1 MREGLDYDVA
11 LAKAVKFCSQKE
23 QCEQV
28 VRKKL
33 TKWQLADDKTEK
45 VIAYLKEEKY
55 LDEIRF
61 ASAYAHDKFHF
72 YNWGKTKI
80 VYELR
85 IRDISSDIADMAVQ
99 SIDAEVYLERLISL
113 LTVRLKNIKYKNS
126 YDIKAKLYRFGM
138 SKGFESEL
146 VLKITENI
154 IKSIT
159 NETTIEGFF

>member
-1 MREGLDYDVA
+1 MERLDYDVA
-11 LAKAVKFCSQKE
+11 LAKAAKFCSQME
-23 QCEQV
+23 RCEQS
-28 VRKKL
+28 VRKKMA
-33 TKWQLADDKTEK
+33 KWQLADDEIEK
-45 VIAYLKEEKY
+45 IIAYLKEKRY

-61 ASAYAHDKFHF
+61 ALAYAQDKFRF
-72 YNWGKTKI
+72 ASWGKSKI

-85 IRDISSDIADMAVQ
+85 VRDISADVVDMAVQ
-99 SIDAEVYLERLISL
+99 NIDSEVYLERLTSL

-126 YDIKAKLYRFGM
+126 YDIKAKLYRFGI

-159 NETTIEGFF
+159 HETTIEGFF